1 MEITGKIIAILE
13 PRGGV
18 SQRTGNPWKS
28 QEFVIE
34 TIEQYPKRCV
44 FNIFGEENLNRYNIQ
59 LGKVYTVSFDINA
72 REWQGRW
79 FNDVRAWNVTEPAAA
94 EPQPGGDMPPFA
106 EPAPAPAAQPAA
118 APVSAPAADPFAAA
132 AEGQSTD
139 DLPF

>member
-1 MEITGKIIAILE
+1 MEITGKIIIALE

-44 FNIFGEENLNRYNIQ
+44 FNIFGEENINRYNIQ
-59 LGKVYTVSFDINA
+59 IGKIYTVSFDINA

-79 FNDVRAWNVTEPAAA
+79 FNDVRAWNVTEPAPAA
-94 EPQPGGDMPPFA
+94 EGQQPGAMPPFA
-106 EPAPAPAAQPAA
+106 EPAPVAQPAA
-118 APVSAPAADPFAAA
+118 AQPAPVQNADPFAAA